1 MIMAKLELNQA
12 EVAKWRKRTPRSQ
25 ELWEKSKGLIPTGHA
40 GGMGYFL
47 PYPIVVD
54 RAKGCW
60 LWDVDGN
67 RYLDLRIGDWV
78 LIHGHCDDDI
88 RDAVM
93 RQMERHTQ
101 VGAPE
106 WDCAYRMAEHLVERT
121 PSIEKVRFFASGTDA
136 NLAAIRM
143 ARVYTGRT
151 KVAKAIGSYHGT
163 ADVLLVGQSTLRDP
177 SDYVPAGVPARA
189 ADEVVEF
196 PYNDP
201 DGAASI
207 LEREGDDI
215 AAILLEPCL
224 TAAGMIEARR
234 EFLQRLREVATRK
247 GIVLIFDEVVTYPVA
262 YGGAQVYFDVIPD
275 LTTLGKAIGGGV
287 PASAVGGRAEFMN
300 LLEPDANA
308 GQAPIGIMSTFGGN
322 SIAMAAGVATMQKL
336 TRAAHEKMS
345 ALGNKARDHINQLGR
360 KYQIPLHATGLGHL
374 VGVHWADK
382 RIVDYP
388 TRMLDDRE
396 KIVNINLALDNE
408 GYYQTFV
415 GAFLMSTAIGS
426 QEIDGWLCA
435 FERALHTLGYVS

>member
-1 MIMAKLELNQA
+1 
-12 EVAKWRKRTPRSQ
+12 
-25 ELWEKSKGLIPTGHA
+25 
-40 GGMGYFL
+40 MGYFL
-47 PYPIVVD
+47 PHPIVVE

-93 RQMERHTQ
+93 SQMERHTQ

-106 WDCAYRMAEHLVERT
+106 WDCAYRMAALLVERT

-163 ADVLLVGQSTLRDP
+163 ADVLLVGQSTLRSP
-177 SDYVPAGVPARA
+177 NDYIPAGVPAHA

-196 PYNDP
+196 PYNDA
-201 DGAASI
+201 DGAAAI
-207 LEREGDDI
+207 IERESHDI
-215 AAILLEPCL
+215 AAIIVEPCL
-224 TAAGMIEARR
+224 TAAGMIEGQGG
-234 EFLQRLREVATRK
+234 FLTRLREVATRK

-262 YGGAQVYFDVIPD
+262 YGGAQVYFDVSPD

-300 LLEPDANA
+300 LLEPDAYE
-308 GQAPIGIMSTFGGN
+308 GQAPMGVMSTFGGN
-322 SIAMAAGVATMQKL
+322 SIAMAAGVATLEKL
-336 TRAAHEKMS
+336 TRSAHDKMS
-345 ALGNKARDHINQLGR
+345 TLGSKARDHINELGR

-374 VGVHWADK
+374 VGVHWADT

-388 TRMLDDRE
+388 TRMHDDRE
-396 KIVNINLALDNE
+396 KISNINLALDNA
-408 GYYQTFV
+408 GYYQTFTGV
-415 GAFLMSTAIGS
+415 FLMSTAIGEP
-426 QEIDGWLCA
+426 EINAWLQA
-435 FERALHTLGYVS
+435 FEHVLHTLGYVS